1 MEELSTAYVRGNYG
15 DFEAAS
21 NWGAGDV
28 AIALGSH
35 VCQVCQ

>member
-1 MEELSTAYVRGNYG
+1 MASAACVRGNYG
-15 DFEAAS
+15 DSGAAP
-21 NWGAGDV
+21 NLGAGDV